1 MARTSVIKGILRRL
15 HWLQHRPAPRG
26 VANGLRNLLAFTLRL
41 ERAGRLPSLVK
52 IDISPQCNL
61 ACPHCL
67 HADPVGRARP
77 LLDAQVFGKNSRMSV
92 DQFAAIVEQLRGRVL
107 AVSLFYYGD
116 PLIHPDLPAMIGIAR
131 AAELAVHIT
140 THFSYPLQVERIR
153 QLVDAGL
160 SHITVAVDGASQETY
175 GVTRVRGRLD
185 LVLGNLKMLID
196 YKRER
201 GLSLP
206 YVEVQ
211 HLEFPHHPPGEKD
224 AVRRL
229 VMAMGADHWN
239 CSTGQRYDVSGDL
252 YNVVD
257 DDPAAPEGEALPNR
271 PLPRCHWP
279 YSSTVIKFDGDVI
292 PCCLWRVGQ
301 QYVPGEATHALGNI
315 FETPLAEIWNGPG
328 YRALRRRVSYPAD
341 GRSGEAFCDG
351 CPKLCHPVTAPRVVD
366 VPPVT
371 ADELPERRA
380 VEPRAFNQG
389 SDSILSV

>member
-116 PLIHPDLPAMIGIAR
+116 PLMHPDLDTMIRIAR

-185 LVLGNLKMLID
+185 RVLGNLKALLD
-196 YKRER
+196 YKREG
-201 GLSLP
+201 GLTLP

-211 HLEFPHHPPGEKD
+211 HLEFPHHLPGEKD
-224 AVRRL
+224 AVRRM
-229 VMAMGADHWN
+229 VMAMGVDHWK
-239 CSTGQRYDVSGDL
+239 CSTGQRFDSSGAL

-257 DDPAAPEGEALPNR
+257 DYPSSPEGEALPNR

-279 YSSTVIKFDGDVI
+279 YSSAVIKFDGEVI
-292 PCCLWRVGQ
+292 PCCLWRVGK
-301 QYVPGEATHALGNI
+301 QYIPGEATHALGNI
-315 FETPLAEIWNGPG
+315 FETPLAEMWNGPG
-328 YRALRRRVSYPAD
+328 YRALRRRVSYPAA
-341 GRSGEAFCDG
+341 GRGDESFCDG
-351 CPKLCHPVTAPRVVD
+351 CPKLCRSVPGPRVTD
-366 VPPVT
+366 VALV
-371 ADELPERRA
+371 AA
-380 VEPRAFNQG
+380 VERPAEQPGDPRP
-389 SDSILSV
+389 LPVPL